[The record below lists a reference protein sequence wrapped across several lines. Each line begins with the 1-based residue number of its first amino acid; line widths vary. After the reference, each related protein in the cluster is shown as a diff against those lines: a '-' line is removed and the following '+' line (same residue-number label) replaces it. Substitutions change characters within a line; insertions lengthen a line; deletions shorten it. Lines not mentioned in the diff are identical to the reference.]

1 MKDELA
7 QCHASTLCK
16 NCKGSGDSTGTIHSV
31 HQMEQTILTLRRVIE
46 KLKSENKYLKDSK
59 PSTSTHNSKEVASA
73 THKYDK
79 LKLECERLQKIH
91 HETLEKMAAIQVE
104 LELQQAN
111 SNLTSC
117 PHCNNQNLLEQDE
130 GTTSIADQLQ
140 QKSQLL
146 EKAKILLTRAA
157 AKERHLR
164 EQISYL
170 KRRCCELQNVPV
182 IEETS
187 E

>member
-1 MKDELA
+1 MLKDELA
-7 QCHASTLCK
+7 QCHASTICK
-16 NCKGSGDSTGTIHSV
+16 NCKASGDSSATGHSV

-46 KLKSENKYLKDSK
+46 KLKAENKYMKDSK
-59 PSTSTHNSKEVASA
+59 PSTSSSYQKDDIAQ
-73 THKYDK
+73 KYEK

-117 PHCNNQNLLEQDE
+117 PHCNNPNLSGQEE
-130 GTTSIADQLQ
+130 SAVSIRDQLQ

-157 AKERHLR
+157 AKERHLK
-164 EQISYL
+164 EQIDYL

>member
-1 MKDELA
+1 M
-7 QCHASTLCK
+7 CK
-16 NCKGSGDSTGTIHSV
+16 NCKGSGDSSATSHSV

-46 KLKSENKYLKDSK
+46 KLKAENKYLKDSK
-59 PSTSTHNSKEVASA
+59 PSTSSSYQKEDNSAQ
-73 THKYDK
+73 KYEK
-79 LKLECERLQKIH
+79 LKTECERLQKIH

-117 PHCNNQNLLEQDE
+117 PHCNNPNLSEQE
-130 GTTSIADQLQ
+130 ENSVSIKDQLQ

-164 EQISYL
+164 EQIAYL